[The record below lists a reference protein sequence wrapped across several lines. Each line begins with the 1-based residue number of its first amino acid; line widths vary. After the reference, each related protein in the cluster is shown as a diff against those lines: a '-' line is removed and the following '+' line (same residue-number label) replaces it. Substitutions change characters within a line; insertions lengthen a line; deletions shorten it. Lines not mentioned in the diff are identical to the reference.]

1 MKRRPQSSGR
11 PGAALAACLALAAG
25 AVGLGAAGLAALGAG
40 AGTGVVAAQ
49 TQAQMQTQAQAQ
61 VIDLA
66 RMAVQP
72 NPRLGLSFPGSQVR
86 YYPYMADAGIGVAR
100 IAVTWNLIE
109 PEPGRYNWRG
119 LDERVG
125 TLLRLGIQPF
135 LTFESQSDWGTRPE
149 TRAVKNGA
157 PIDLDDWR
165 RFVGRVV
172 ERYDGDGQDDMPGL
186 AGRVRYYQAANEW
199 ESPENPS
206 GGWIG
211 SGKELIALI
220 DATHDAIKAAD
231 PRAVHVLGGIAS
243 FNMDVLLVALDRA
256 DFPVQQ
262 RWSARSATVFDRRR
276 IKSPEIAA
284 LIRERVLPVLR
295 DARYDMAD
303 AHLYG
308 PESRDPARLAL
319 LAELAGRPVLSAECG
334 GPSRDYGGEYTPESH
349 FIAAVHRNLGVL
361 SAGGAFCLW
370 FRLGEDD
377 KTTWG
382 NRFTALYTN
391 DARPK
396 PGVWAFRMLAR
407 LLRPGVGAHPLGRDG
422 FELRGGDTAPLRLG
436 WDAGADGVLGWAAQ
450 NGVPAWCLA
459 DAVSGRL
466 SPASDGCAPGAF
478 VIAGRD
484 VARLLSPDP

>member
-1 MKRRPQSSGR
+1 MTGR
-11 PGAALAACLALAAG
+11 PHPCGRLWAALAACLALVAG
-25 AVGLGAAGLAALGAG
+25 AVAAP
-40 AGTGVVAAQ
+40 AQ
-49 TQAQMQTQAQAQ
+49 P
-61 VIDLA
+61 IDLS
-66 RMAVQP
+66 RLSVQP

-86 YYPYMADAGIGVAR
+86 YYPYMAEAGIGVAR
-100 IAVTWNLIE
+100 IAVTWGLIE
-109 PEPGRYNWRG
+109 PERGRYNWRG

-125 TLLRLGIQPF
+125 SLLRLGIQPF

-149 TRAVKNGA
+149 TRTVKNGA
-157 PIDLDDWR
+157 PVELEDWR
-165 RFVGRVV
+165 RFVASVV
-172 ERYDGDGQDDMPGL
+172 ERYDGDGRDDMPGL

-211 SGKELIALI
+211 SGTELIGLI

-231 PRAVHVLGGIAS
+231 ADAVHVLGGIAS

-256 DFPVQQ
+256 DFRVQQ
-262 RWSARSATVFDRRR
+262 RWSAGSATVFDRAR

-284 LIRERVLPVLR
+284 LIDERVLPVLR

-308 PESRDPARLAL
+308 PEARDPARLAL
-319 LAELAGRPVLSAECG
+319 LAELSGRPVLSAECG
-334 GPSRDYGGEYTPESH
+334 GPSRDYGGEYTPQGH
-349 FIAAVHRNLGVL
+349 FNAAVHRNLGVL
-361 SAGGAFCLW
+361 AAGGAFCLW

-377 KTTWG
+377 RTTWG

-407 LLRPGVGAHPLGRDG
+407 LLRPGVEPYPLGGDG
-422 FELRGGDTAPLRLG
+422 FELRGTGAPLRLG

-450 NGVPAWCLA
+450 QGVPAWCLT
-459 DAVSGRL
+459 DAPAGLL
-466 SPASDGCAPGAF
+466 SPAAGGCPAGGF

-484 VARLLSPDP
+484 VAQLLSPDP